1 MADELGGFIPYV
13 RGVEHAHVLLPPL
26 ETLCILEE
34 TVVREKAV
42 ESLCSIGAQ
51 MKESDMVDWFIPLV
65 KRLGAGEWFI
75 VRVSAYGLFHISY
88 PGKHTLLTRMSVC
101 VAETARLSVPRGP
114 PRICAGNRDA
124 AATGLVQASPLAPW
138 VQLAPPRCFPQEG
151 ELIWLIP
158 DTQHELLWD
167 YSMCAD
173 TSRGTAVQELIAQSL
188 KGALLLLL
196 PSNRS
201 FSFLCYFLHDHKEV
215 TQTQERMKVRIL
227 MNSGDTSCLLFPGW
241 ILHCSGLR
249 VT

>member
-1 MADELGGFIPYV
+1 LPFYLSPSFLLLKTRAPFYETPLFI
-13 RGVEHAHVLLPPL
+13 LLLLYSSQKFWTP
-26 ETLCILEE
+26 
-34 TVVREKAV
+34 
-42 ESLCSIGAQ
+42 
-51 MKESDMVDWFIPLV
+51 
-65 KRLGAGEWFI
+65 
-75 VRVSAYGLFHISY
+75 
-88 PGKHTLLTRMSVC
+88 TLLSAKYHCYHLHIVNKIPNPSNYTFVFFLFDLQVLC
-101 VAETARLSVPRGP
+101 TW
-114 PRICAGNRDA
+114 
-124 AATGLVQASPLAPW
+124 Q
-138 VQLAPPRCFPQEG
+138 
-151 ELIWLIP
+151 LIWLIP

>member
-1 MADELGGFIPYV
+1 MSLRLVGIVFWYWVGCSRFIFF
-13 RGVEHAHVLLPPL
+13 
-26 ETLCILEE
+26 TISCIQAS
-34 TVVREKAV
+34 VFR
-42 ESLCSIGAQ
+42 
-51 MKESDMVDWFIPLV
+51 
-65 KRLGAGEWFI
+65 
-75 VRVSAYGLFHISY
+75 
-88 PGKHTLLTRMSVC
+88 KHTLLTRMSVC

-151 ELIWLIP
+151 E
-158 DTQHELLWD
+158 
-167 YSMCAD
+167 
-173 TSRGTAVQELIAQSL
+173 ELIAQSL

-227 MNSGDTSCLLFPGW
+227 MNSGDTSCLMFPGW
-241 ILHCSGLR
+241 ILHFSGLR